1 MPGVDIVGQQGAKM
15 PHDWNVVV
23 TLMPEG
29 YGDAMRIL
37 SDFGDITKTAFRDV
51 LVMRIELN
59 ADEFQERVRELLVV
73 DKTLANSVS
82 RIVPVTARFS
92 FSSSEEF
99 RAKVQEAVR
108 PWAGELAGKS
118 FHVRMHRRG
127 FHGELRSQ
135 EEERAI
141 GDFLLRLLGE
151 HRGTRVVFED
161 PDVVVAVETVG
172 QEAGVSRWSRDELG
186 RYELLRF
193 D

>member
-1 MPGVDIVGQQGAKM
+1 
-15 PHDWNVVV
+15 
-23 TLMPEG
+23 MPEG
-29 YGDAMRIL
+29 YRDAVRIL
-37 SDFGDITKTAFRDV
+37 RDFGDISKTAFRDV

-59 ADEFQERVRELLVV
+59 ADDFQEMIRKLLLV

-99 RAKVQEAVR
+99 RTKVQEAVR

-127 FHGELRSQ
+127 FHGELGSQ

-141 GDFLLRLLGE
+141 GDFLLRLVGE
-151 HRGTRVVFED
+151 HRGTCVVFED
-161 PDVVVAVETVG
+161 PDMVIAVETVG